1 MAAATKTW
9 STHRSAFVQ
18 ATHRLDILGYSTLK
32 SLGVR
37 TSVRSGTFD
46 AGGFPWTLVC
56 CVDEVV
62 KPGRRAGASLA
73 SISLELSKNETDHD
87 VVAMASLR
95 IDEAAGT
102 GQFPAAVWQ
111 SDEANTF
118 RARSSSAVAWELSV
132 PDAFRDHEGRY
143 VDVDADRITIHCTV
157 DVLQQDSAIAGVTKD
172 CIVSLPPPPS
182 IARDFHKL
190 LRGRSM
196 PDVTFVVEDTE
207 IPAHKMVRAM
217 RSSVFRARFFFGGH
231 MKERSTSRLEITD
244 MSASTVRAM
253 LYFIYTDEQPKP
265 KRGACPVAMAQD
277 LLVAADLYDLERLR
291 LMCEKILS
299 ENIDVDNVMTTLMQ
313 VHGRHSCRQLEASCI
328 EFLASNP
335 DVYEA
340 VEAKKEYKE
349 LEKDCGAFIIELTR
363 KVARRAVA
371 RNSLSSSSSSLQPH
385 TSASRYNPSTVFRGT
400 HEFMIRNLNATR
412 QERHVVDDFIR
423 SGTFQIGG
431 YEWAINVYLWKKEDD
446 VKEHI
451 GVFLALLNAP
461 ADAVVVSVKASMFFR
476 IQNPNGKSHEMEHL
490 AVYTGVRQSS
500 GIQRFITLESATSE
514 YLGYDGSLT
523 INGEFQVVTM
533 SRTSTAN
540 ANVGAAIAVPPPD
553 LAWHLEQLL
562 ASKHGSDIKF
572 LVQESEIRGHRLV
585 IALRSPVLHKY
596 VESATNADHVR
607 IDNINIIAFKAMLH
621 FIYTDE
627 LPLIDD
633 LDLSTGDFT
642 TVAGDILAAACRFRL
657 ERMKKLCMNL
667 LAQKVM
673 TVSNALATVQVARRH
688 NCPELEVYCKQYMAL
703 PHVSNKV
710 MENCISLFLKSQLA

>member
-62 KPGRRAGASLA
+62 KPGRRAATALA

-87 VVAMASLR
+87 VLAMASLR

-102 GQFPAAVWQ
+102 GQFPAAVWR
-111 SDEANTF
+111 SDEANTV

-132 PDAFRDHEGRY
+132 PDAFRDHEAGY
-143 VDVDADRITIHCTV
+143 IDEDADCIAIHCT
-157 DVLQQDSAIAGVTKD
+157 
-172 CIVSLPPPPS
+172 
-182 IARDFHKL
+182 
-190 LRGRSM
+190 
-196 PDVTFVVEDTE
+196 
-207 IPAHKMVRAM
+207 
-217 RSSVFRARFFFGGH
+217 
-231 MKERSTSRLEITD
+231 
-244 MSASTVRAM
+244 
-253 LYFIYTDEQPKP
+253 PKP
-265 KRGACPVAMAQD
+265 KRGACHVAMAQD

-335 DVYEA
+335 DVYDA
-340 VEAKKEYKE
+340 VEATKEYKE
-349 LEKDCGAFIIELTR
+349 LKKDCGAFIIELTR

-431 YEWAINVYLWKKEDD
+431 YEWAIDVYLWKKEDD

-451 GVFLALLNAP
+451 GVLLVLLNAP
-461 ADAVVVSVKASMFFR
+461 ADAAVVTVKASMFFR
-476 IQNPNGKSHEMEHL
+476 IQDPNGKSHEVGHV

-514 YLGYDGSLT
+514 YVDMT
-523 INGEFQVVTM
+523 
-533 SRTSTAN
+533 
-540 ANVGAAIAVPPPD
+540 
-553 LAWHLEQLL
+553 
-562 ASKHGSDIKF
+562 
-572 LVQESEIRGHRLV
+572 
-585 IALRSPVLHKY
+585 
-596 VESATNADHVR
+596 
-607 IDNINIIAFKAMLH
+607 
-621 FIYTDE
+621 
-627 LPLIDD
+627 
-633 LDLSTGDFT
+633 DLS
-642 TVAGDILAAACRFRL
+642 
-657 ERMKKLCMNL
+657 
-667 LAQKVM
+667 Q
-673 TVSNALATVQVARRH
+673 
-688 NCPELEVYCKQYMAL
+688 
-703 PHVSNKV
+703 
-710 MENCISLFLKSQLA
+710 